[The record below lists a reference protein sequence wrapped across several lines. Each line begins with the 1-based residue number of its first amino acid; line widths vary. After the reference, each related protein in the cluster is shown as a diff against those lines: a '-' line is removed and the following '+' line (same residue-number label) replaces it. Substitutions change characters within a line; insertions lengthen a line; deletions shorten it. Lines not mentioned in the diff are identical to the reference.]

1 MIKQEVYDYLSA
13 QGIQCE
19 ITEHPPLNNVEE
31 LLAAKLPY
39 PEAQA
44 KNLFVQDDKKQHYYI
59 ITTKEQKRIDQHHF
73 EMLEKEARD
82 SGSGFW
88 GTGFFAK

>member
-19 ITEHPPLNNVEE
+19 ITEHPTLNNVEE

-39 PEAQA
+39 PEARA
-44 KNLFVQDDKKQHYYI
+44 KNLFVRDDKKQHYYI
-59 ITTKEQKRIDQHHF
+59 ITTKEQKRID
-73 EMLEKEARD
+73 
-82 SGSGFW
+82 
-88 GTGFFAK
+88 

>member
-19 ITEHPPLNNVEE
+19 ITEHPPLNNVEK

-44 KNLFVQDDKKQHYYI
+44 KNLFVRDDKKQHYYI
-59 ITTKEQKRIDQHHF
+59 ITTNNDSTTNQYRISIRIH
-73 EMLEKEARD
+73 
-82 SGSGFW
+82 
-88 GTGFFAK
+88 